1 MAKKTPAQI
10 SRDHKTIQDSLRKLA
25 KVAKSQKE
33 VWLGDNLSTGVLEGI
48 EEQKFVPVNLSK
60 LLQYIADL
68 M

>member
-10 SRDHKTIQDSLRKLA
+10 SRDHKVIQNSLRQLA
-25 KVAKSQKE
+25 KIAKSQKE
-33 VWLGDNLSTGVLEGI
+33 AWLGDNLTTGALNGV

>member
-10 SRDHKTIQDSLRKLA
+10 SRDHRVIQDSLRKLA
-25 KVAKSQKE
+25 KIAKSQKV